1 VREDVASYEEA
12 LRQFMMCGRREALA
26 IRKGAA

>member
-1 VREDVASYEEA
+1 VREDVAGYEEA
-12 LRQFMMCGRREALA
+12 LRQFMMSGRREALT